1 MNQNTAILEALSE
14 AECVLYYAS
23 EGNEQEIAKIKE
35 MHEALHKMVKEWH
48 ELTGATLL

>member
-1 MNQNTAILEALSE
+1 MSQNKAILEALSE

-23 EGNEQEIAKIKE
+23 EGNEQELDKIKE

-48 ELTGATLL
+48 ELTGATL